1 MNENNIVATITA
13 LDERRT
19 QATLAKD
26 AAALD
31 ELLDAGMIY
40 VHRSAVCEDKALYI
54 ERSCTGHYDYKAFD
68 LIDRQFRVFGDHTV
82 LVNGDV
88 RVKVFTA
95 GQPRD
100 FVSRFLQVWVRR
112 EAGWKLASY
121 HSINV
126 PE

>member
-1 MNENNIVATITA
+1 MNPNDLTAVISA
-13 LDERRT
+13 LDDRRI
-19 QATLAKD
+19 QATLARD

-31 ELLDAGMIY
+31 AVLDDDMRY

-54 ERSCTGHYDYKAFD
+54 ERSCNGHYDYKAFD
-68 LIDRQFRVFGDHTV
+68 LIEREFRVFGDHTV

-88 RVKVFTA
+88 RVQVVTA
-95 GQPRD
+95 GVPRD

-112 EAGWKLASY
+112 DAGWKLASY

-126 PE
+126 PG